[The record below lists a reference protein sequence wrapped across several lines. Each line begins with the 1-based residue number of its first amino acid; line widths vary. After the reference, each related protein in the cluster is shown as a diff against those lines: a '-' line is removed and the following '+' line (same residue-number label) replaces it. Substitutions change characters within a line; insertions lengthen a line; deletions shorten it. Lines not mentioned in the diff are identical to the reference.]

1 MAYEDRIQRM
11 VRRPKSAD
19 RKRDSGTFGNFR
31 NAVKDY
37 RRRKAVEVNDRKN
50 YGAGIMAAR
59 AANNPN
65 IDSEGYNR
73 EVLNRLY
80 GPAFLGYNEDPN
92 RRSQLAINTI
102 MDFDQRDPNTP
113 VDTRELGDYTTALN
127 ALNDARLNKR
137 FINDMYLPDE
147 DNLYQY
153 LPEIAYAIDAPGM
166 VRGQDLPMPES
177 GMPVR
182 AGDLYGDPTYPGNYG
197 TMTPSSMYQGTD
209 IANPED
215 VYRMGRGN
223 PYLQDLS
230 YTMAGPSTN
239 YFSEE
244 LDEDGNVK
252 GYSMNTAADGTEFVD
267 PGYNIKDIPTER
279 RFEETLRNLQ
289 EPEYIDEIKTY
300 EVDPMQGKDPEF
312 MPIPLAQPD
321 DSQGAFLGDVGYSN
335 DPYYELGTGIVYDSP
350 FGGTTYNTGGMDA
363 GDILRPVEK
372 RQFPDQMTGTFG
384 LPFELFQDPTA
395 DGGVFDYFGRKIQGD
410 EIDEENYE
418 PYQEPTLEEKRRRFM
433 ENYG

>member
-1 MAYEDRIQRM
+1 
-11 VRRPKSAD
+11 
-19 RKRDSGTFGNFR
+19 
-31 NAVKDY
+31 
-37 RRRKAVEVNDRKN
+37 
-50 YGAGIMAAR
+50 
-59 AANNPN
+59 
-65 IDSEGYNR
+65 
-73 EVLNRLY
+73 
-80 GPAFLGYNEDPN
+80 
-92 RRSQLAINTI
+92 
-102 MDFDQRDPNTP
+102 
-113 VDTRELGDYTTALN
+113 
-127 ALNDARLNKR
+127 
-137 FINDMYLPDE
+137 MYLPDE
-147 DNLYQY
+147 DNLYED
-153 LPEIAYAIDAPGM
+153 LPQIAYAIHEPGM

-182 AGDLYGDPTYPGNYG
+182 AGDLYGDPTYSSNYG

-244 LDEDGNVK
+244 LDEDGNVE
-252 GYSMNTAADGTEFVD
+252 GYSMNTAADGTEFID
-267 PGYNIKDIPTER
+267 PGYNIRDIPTER
-279 RFEETLRNLQ
+279 RFEGTLRDLLGREFQGQ
-289 EPEYIDEIKTY
+289 EENI
-300 EVDPMQGKDPEF
+300 VPEF
-312 MPIPLAQPD
+312 MPIPLAQPG

-335 DPYYELGTGIVYDSP
+335 DPYYELGTGIVYDAP

-372 RQFPDQMTGTFG
+372 RQFPDQMTGAFG
-384 LPFELFQDPTA
+384 LPFNLLQDPTA
-395 DGGVFDYFGRKIQGD
+395 DGGFIDYLGRKTQGD
-410 EIDEENYE
+410 EIDEENYD

>member
-1 MAYEDRIQRM
+1 MVDEAQRQRTR
-11 VRRPKSAD
+11 VRP
-19 RKRDSGTFGNFR
+19 KRDSDPLGNLRRAMRGLR
-31 NAVKDY
+31 N
-37 RRRKAVEVNDRKN
+37 RRQSIDDRKN

-73 EVLNRLY
+73 SILNKIY

-92 RRSQLAINTI
+92 RRSQMMIDRI
-102 MDFDQRDPNTP
+102 MDFDQRDSDTP
-113 VDTRELGDYTTALN
+113 VDTLELGQYTDALN
-127 ALNDARLNKR
+127 ALNDARLSKR
-137 FINDMYLPDE
+137 LVNEMYLPDE
-147 DNLYQY
+147 DNPYED
-153 LPEIAYAIDAPGM
+153 LPQIAYAIDGPGM
-166 VRGQDLPMPES
+166 VQGQDLPMPDV

-182 AGDLYGDPTYPGNYG
+182 AGDLYGDPTYSGNYG

-209 IANPED
+209 IANSEN

-244 LDEDGNVK
+244 LDEDGNVE

-267 PGYNIKDIPTER
+267 PGYNIRDIPTER
-279 RFEETLRNLQ
+279 RFEGTLRDLMDGGLQ
-289 EPEYIDEIKTY
+289 GDMVPK
-300 EVDPMQGKDPEF
+300 F
-312 MPIPLAQPD
+312 MPIPLAQPG

-335 DPYYELGTGIVYDSP
+335 DPYFEMGSGIEYVAP
-350 FGGTTYNTGGMDA
+350 IGGGTSYTGVPYGDA
-363 GDILRPVEK
+363 DNNLGRVYPDPNEVLRPVEK
-372 RQFPDQMTGTFG
+372 RQFPDEMAGTFG
-384 LPFELFQDPTA
+384 LPFNLFQDPGA
-395 DGGVFDYFGRKIQGD
+395 DGGFYDYLGRKIQGD

-433 ENYG
+433 ETYG

>member
-1 MAYEDRIQRM
+1 MVDEAQRQ
-11 VRRPKSAD
+11 RTRPS
-19 RKRDSGTFGNFR
+19 RTRSSGSFGRFR
-31 NAVKDY
+31 EAVKDFN
-37 RRRKAVEVNDRKN
+37 RRKAVEVNDRKN

-80 GPAFLGYNEDPN
+80 GPAFVGYNEDPN
-92 RRSQLAINTI
+92 RRSQDNINTI
-102 MDFDQRDPNTP
+102 MDFDQREPNTP
-113 VDTRELGDYTTALN
+113 VDPLELGDYTTALN
-127 ALNDARLNKR
+127 ALNDARLSKR
-137 FINDMYLPDE
+137 LINDMYLPDE
-147 DNLYQY
+147 DNLYED
-153 LPEIAYAIDAPGM
+153 LPEIAYAINEPGM
-166 VRGQDLPMPES
+166 VRGQDLPMAES

-182 AGDLYGDPTYPGNYG
+182 TGDLLGDPTYSSVVG
-197 TMTPSSMYQGTD
+197 TMTPRFMNEGTD
-209 IANPED
+209 FED

-230 YTMAGPSTN
+230 YTMAGPSTD
-239 YFSEE
+239 YFSEIM
-244 LDEDGNVK
+244 DEDGNVE

-267 PGYNIKDIPTER
+267 PGYNIRNIPTER
-279 RFEETLRNLQ
+279 RFEGTLRDLLGRGFQGQ
-289 EPEYIDEIKTY
+289 EENI
-300 EVDPMQGKDPEF
+300 VPEF
-312 MPIPLAQPD
+312 MPIPLAQPG

-335 DPYYELGTGIVYDSP
+335 DPYYELGTGIVYDAP

-384 LPFELFQDPTA
+384 LPFNLFQDPGA
-395 DGGVFDYFGRKIQGD
+395 DGGFIDYFGRKIQGD

-418 PYQEPTLEEKRRRFM
+418 PYQEPTLEEKRRKFM

>member
-1 MAYEDRIQRM
+1 VVDEAQRQ
-11 VRRPKSAD
+11 RTRPSIT
-19 RKRDSGTFGNFR
+19 RSSGSFGKFR
-31 NAVKDY
+31 EAVKDFN
-37 RRRKAVEVNDRKN
+37 RRKAVEVNDRKN

-80 GPAFLGYNEDPN
+80 GPAFVGYNEDPN
-92 RRSQLAINTI
+92 RRSQDNINTI
-102 MDFDQRDPNTP
+102 MDFDQREPNTP
-113 VDTRELGDYTTALN
+113 VDPLELGDYTTALN
-127 ALNDARLNKR
+127 ALNDARLSKR
-137 FINDMYLPDE
+137 LINDMYLPDE
-147 DNLYQY
+147 DNLYED
-153 LPEIAYAIDAPGM
+153 LPEIAYAINEPGM
-166 VRGQDLPMPES
+166 VRGQDLPMAES

-182 AGDLYGDPTYPGNYG
+182 TGDLLGDPTYSSVVG
-197 TMTPSSMYQGTD
+197 TMTPRFMNEGTD
-209 IANPED
+209 FED

-230 YTMAGPSTN
+230 YTMAGPSTD
-239 YFSEE
+239 YFSEIM
-244 LDEDGNVK
+244 DEDGNVE

-267 PGYNIKDIPTER
+267 PGYNIRNIPTER
-279 RFEETLRNLQ
+279 RFEGTLRDLLGRGFQGQ
-289 EPEYIDEIKTY
+289 EENI
-300 EVDPMQGKDPEF
+300 VPEF
-312 MPIPLAQPD
+312 MPIPLAQPG

-335 DPYYELGTGIVYDSP
+335 DPYYELGTGIVYDAP

-384 LPFELFQDPTA
+384 LPFNLFQDPGA
-395 DGGVFDYFGRKIQGD
+395 DGGFIDYFGRKIQGD

-418 PYQEPTLEEKRRRFM
+418 PYQEPTLEEKRRKFM

>member
-1 MAYEDRIQRM
+1 MVDEAQRQ
-11 VRRPKSAD
+11 RTRPS
-19 RKRDSGTFGNFR
+19 RPSRSSGTFGRFR
-31 NAVKDY
+31 DAVRDY
-37 RRRKAVEVNDRKN
+37 NRRKAVEVNDRKN

-80 GPAFLGYNEDPN
+80 GPAFVGYNEDPN

-182 AGDLYGDPTYPGNYG
+182 AGDLYGDPTYSGNYG
-197 TMTPSSMYQGTD
+197 TMTPSFMNEGTD
-209 IANPED
+209 FEN

-230 YTMAGPSTN
+230 YTMAGPSTD

-244 LDEDGNVK
+244 LDEDGNVE

-267 PGYNIKDIPTER
+267 PGYNIRDIPTER
-279 RFEETLRNLQ
+279 GFEGTLRDLLGQ
-289 EPEYIDEIKTY
+289 GIPAPSYPDFGETEYIDEIGTY
-300 EVDPMQGKDPEF
+300 EVDPMAERY
-312 MPIPLAQPD
+312 M
-321 DSQGAFLGDVGYSN
+321 GDEV
-335 DPYYELGTGIVYDSP
+335 
-350 FGGTTYNTGGMDA
+350 
-363 GDILRPVEK
+363 
-372 RQFPDQMTGTFG
+372 TGTFG
-384 LPFELFQDPTA
+384 LPFNLLQDPTA
-395 DGGVFDYFGRKIQGD
+395 DGGFIDYLGRKIQGD
-410 EIDEENYE
+410 EIDEENYD